1 MGVATAR
8 QLVEFGFS
16 ERTVYRRCLDGGPW
30 QRILPG
36 VILLFT
42 GRPTRT
48 QQVHAALLLCGP
60 DAVVTGLEVCRRHG
74 VRRGPARPVVD
85 SGEYAEVQVL
95 IPDDRQVRS
104 VGFVHVTRTKRLP
117 GGPTRDGV
125 PLAAVPR
132 ACADAVQ
139 RGVCTISSL
148 AEELDS
154 GSRRGIAA
162 PTAVLK
168 ELRAGVRSAA
178 ELAAKRLWPK
188 TGLPEPWW
196 NATVRDAEGRFLGI
210 ADCWLD
216 EVAVVWEI
224 ESSEWHLSPEDH
236 DLTVERAAG
245 FTAAGAVHTATK
257 PTKLETDAPYVIGQ
271 LRATYEQ
278 ASNRARPTLTAE
290 RARAT

>member
-1 MGVATAR
+1 
-8 QLVEFGFS
+8 VEFGFS

-60 DAVVTGLEVCRRHG
+60 DAVVTGLEACRRHG

-104 VGFVHVTRTKRLP
+104 VGFVHVTRTKRMP

-125 PLAAVPR
+125 PLAPVPR
-132 ACADAVQ
+132 ACTDAVRRLRSRGEIAEVFSDAVQ
-139 RGVCTISSL
+139 RGLCTISSL

-162 PTAVLK
+162 PTAVLR

-178 ELAAKRLWPK
+178 ELAAKRQASPRLGRSTPRPSPRSWRRTPL
-188 TGLPEPWW
+188 TSSGSYGRPTSRR
-196 NATVRDAEGRFLGI
+196 ATVRGPPSQQREHEPREPAGDPRRVQESHLP
-210 ADCWLD
+210 
-216 EVAVVWEI
+216 VV
-224 ESSEWHLSPEDH
+224 
-236 DLTVERAAG
+236 R
-245 FTAAGAVHTATK
+245 
-257 PTKLETDAPYVIGQ
+257 
-271 LRATYEQ
+271 
-278 ASNRARPTLTAE
+278 
-290 RARAT
+290 